1 MKHSFGISEL
11 LGFAVTSLLG
21 TVLHFLYDLLGGAL
35 WIAPFSGVNEST
47 WEHMK
52 LLFWPMLLFAA
63 VQSLFFRERD
73 DFWCVKLCGILL
85 GLALIPFL
93 FYGYNSVIGRSPDW
107 LNIAI
112 FFISAAIAYVTETLL
127 YSRGTLRAKCGKI
140 SIVILCIIAILFIV
154 FTFHTPKLAIFRD
167 PMTGTYGI

>member
-73 DFWCVKLCGILL
+73 DFW
-85 GLALIPFL
+85 
-93 FYGYNSVIGRSPDW
+93 
-107 LNIAI
+107 
-112 FFISAAIAYVTETLL
+112 
-127 YSRGTLRAKCGKI
+127 
-140 SIVILCIIAILFIV
+140 
-154 FTFHTPKLAIFRD
+154 
-167 PMTGTYGI
+167 